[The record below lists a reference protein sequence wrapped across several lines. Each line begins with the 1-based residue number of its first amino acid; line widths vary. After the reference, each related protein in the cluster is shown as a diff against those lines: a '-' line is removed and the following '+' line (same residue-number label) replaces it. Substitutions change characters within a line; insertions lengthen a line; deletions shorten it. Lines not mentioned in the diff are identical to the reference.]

1 MKPNNWSLALLVAL
15 GATAHAQPSAPTAL
29 FAAPG
34 DGQATLTW
42 RDPSDSAITGYAVR
56 HATDQAAFAAA
67 TPPEWAAIPESD
79 ASTVAYTVP
88 ALANGVRYHFQIRAA
103 SAAGDGPPSNTATTR
118 LARSPGAAVSI
129 GDANLRRWLETA
141 MEKAPGTA
149 ITQLDMA
156 ALSHFSAWNAGIGAV
171 AGLEHA
177 VNLASLDL
185 SGNRIADVVA
195 LGRLEF
201 LEELTLDDN
210 VVADATALGQLT
222 ALTYLRL
229 SNNRISDVRALG
241 RLTSLQVLRLG
252 SNRIA
257 DATALGSLTALR
269 ELHIGDNDI
278 SDASWLG
285 SLKRLRELTLDSND
299 VRDLTALGG
308 LPALR
313 RLWLSGN
320 AVSDLAALAGLTT
333 LEGLHLDNNDISDVA
348 PLGRLTRLAE
358 LSLASNRI
366 SNLAPLGALRQLQG
380 LHLDDNDISDVT
392 ALGALTDLFELS
404 LRFNDV
410 ADVQALGRLRSLA
423 QLMLAGNRVSDVTPL
438 GALAS
443 LRVLELDDNGISDL
457 ASFASLA
464 PLRELRLHLN
474 RNRITDVT
482 ALGRLPELQFLYLN
496 DNGIAD
502 VAPLADAAGL
512 VWIELDDNDI
522 ENVAAL
528 GELAAL
534 VHLSLDNNAVSDVA
548 GLAASNSLASLSL
561 RNNGVSDLASFANL
575 TLANEGWPQ
584 TVLDL
589 GDNDIDDATAIGA
602 MTSLEE
608 LRLDGNRIT
617 DVSPLA
623 GLAELAVLDLGD
635 NDIADVAPLGGL
647 MLAELAL
654 DGNRVADPS
663 ALAGMTSL
671 RTLDLGDNHIADVA
685 ALAGL
690 RSLAHLR
697 LDGNRIADVG
707 PLVGHLGPGAVV
719 GLRRN
724 PLSGDSI
731 ERHLPALRAGAAVL
745 AGGLV
750 PLFPAAADPSG
761 REGFVRVVNHTDAAG
776 DVWIDAVD
784 DAGVRFGPARLT
796 IGAGAAAHFNSGDLE
811 QGNPMKGLASG
822 IGAPTA
828 GAWRLALLSSLDIDV
843 LAYVRTPDG
852 FLTSVHDVLPRTG
865 PTDALL
871 AAVFNPG
878 RNRAQRSALRVVN
891 AGVAAESLPLRAVDD
906 RGTVRETRLVVAA
919 GAATLTGG
927 ELEGHRGGESG
938 LGTGFGKWRL
948 RLDGPWTVE
957 AMSLLTSPGGHL
969 TNLSTA
975 PAAAADGLWRV
986 PLFPA
991 AASPREGFVRI
1002 ANHGAAGEVA
1012 VWAVDDGGVRVGPL
1026 TLPLGARQ
1034 TAHFTSAD
1042 LERGNAAK
1050 GLAVG
1055 VGAPTQGDWR
1065 LELAST
1071 ADVRVTSFVRAAGG
1085 FLASMHDVVAAEGNS
1100 HRVLFFNPA
1109 DNTRQ
1114 ASLLRLVNDGEA
1126 AAAVT
1131 VTGVDDAGKPS
1142 GQARASIAAGQAATF
1157 TAEQLE
1163 EGGAGLSGRLG
1174 DGEGKWRLRIASDR
1188 PLRVM
1193 NLLAS
1198 TGGHLANL
1206 STGGRPAARMPGGTA
1221 ADIR

>member
-1 MKPNNWSLALLVAL
+1 MKANHWGLALAL
-15 GATAHAQPSAPTAL
+15 TLAGLAQAQPSAPTAL

-34 DGQATLTW
+34 DRQATLTW
-42 RDPSDSAITGYAVR
+42 RDPADSAIASYSVR
-56 HATDQAAFAAA
+56 YATDEAAFAA
-67 TPPEWAAIPESD
+67 TPPPAWTAIAASD
-79 ASTVAYTVP
+79 ATTVEHTVP
-88 ALANGVRYHFQIRAA
+88 ALANGMRYYFQVRAA
-103 SAAGDGPPSNTATTR
+103 SADGDGPPSNTATTR

-129 GDANLRRWLETA
+129 SDANLRRWLQTA

-156 ALSHFSAWNAGIGAV
+156 ALSHFSAWNAGIEDV

-185 SGNRIADVVA
+185 NGNRIADVIA
-195 LGRLEF
+195 LGRLES
-201 LEELTLDDN
+201 LEDLTLNDN
-210 VVADATALGQLT
+210 VVSDPTALGQLT

-241 RLTSLQVLRLG
+241 RLTLLQELRLG

-257 DATALGSLTALR
+257 DATALGRLTALR

-278 SDASWLG
+278 ADVTWLG
-285 SLKRLRELTLDSND
+285 SLTRLRELTLDGND
-299 VRDLTALGG
+299 VSDLTALGA

-320 AVSDLAALAGLTT
+320 AVSDLTALAGLTT

-358 LSLASNRI
+358 LSLANNRI
-366 SNLAPLGALRQLQG
+366 SNVAPLGVLRQLQG
-380 LHLDDNDISDVT
+380 LHLDDNDISDIT

-404 LRFNDV
+404 LRFNDI
-410 ADVQALGRLRSLA
+410 ANVQALGRVRSLA
-423 QLMLAGNRVSDVTPL
+423 QLMLAGNRVSDVAPL

-443 LRVLELDDNGISDL
+443 LRVLELDDNGISEL
-457 ASFASLA
+457 GSFASLA

-482 ALGRLPELQFLYLN
+482 ALGRLPEVQFLYLN
-496 DNGIAD
+496 DNGISD
-502 VAPLADAAGL
+502 VTPLANAAGL
-512 VWIELDDNDI
+512 VWLELDDNAI
-522 ENVAAL
+522 ESVAAL
-528 GELAAL
+528 GELPSL
-534 VHLSLDNNAVSDVA
+534 LHLSVDNNAISDVA
-548 GLAASNSLASLSL
+548 GLAASDSLASLSL
-561 RNNGVSDLASFANL
+561 RNNGISDLASFANM

-584 TVLDL
+584 TALDL

-608 LRLDGNRIT
+608 LRLDGNRVT

-623 GLAELAVLDLGD
+623 GLAELAVLDLGG

-647 MLAELAL
+647 ALLELAL

-663 ALAGMTSL
+663 ALGGMTSL

-697 LDGNRIADVG
+697 LDGNRITDAG

-724 PLSGDSI
+724 PLSGDST
-731 ERHLPALRAGAAVL
+731 ERHLPALRAAGAAVL
-745 AGGLV
+745 AGRLV
-750 PLFPAAADPSG
+750 PLFPAAADPSR
-761 REGFVRVVNHTDAAG
+761 REGFVRVLNHTDAAG

-784 DAGVRFGPARLT
+784 DAGVRFGPVRLT

-811 QGNPMKGLASG
+811 QGNPMKGLATG
-822 IGAPTA
+822 VGAPTA
-828 GAWRLALLSSLDIDV
+828 GAWRLALVSSLDIDV

-852 FLTSVHDVLPRTG
+852 FLTSVHDVLPRAG

-878 RNRAQRSALRVVN
+878 RNRAQRSSLRVVN
-891 AGVAAESLPLRAVDD
+891 AGVAAESMPLRAVDD
-906 RGTVRETRLVVAA
+906 RGIVRETRLAVPA
-919 GAATLTGG
+919 GAVTLTGG
-927 ELEGHRGGESG
+927 ELEGHRAGESG
-938 LGTGFGKWRL
+938 LGTGVGKWRL
-948 RLDGPWTVE
+948 RLDGPWMVE
-957 AMSLLTSPGGHL
+957 AMSLLASPGGHL

-975 PAAAADGLWRV
+975 PVAAADGVWRV
-986 PLFPA
+986 PLFPS
-991 AASPREGFVRI
+991 ASNAPEREGFVRV

-1012 VWAVDDGGVRVGPL
+1012 VWAVDDVGVRVGPL
-1026 TLPLGARQ
+1026 TLPLGPRQ
-1034 TAHFTSAD
+1034 TMHFTSGD
-1042 LERGNAAK
+1042 LERGSAAK
-1050 GLAVG
+1050 GLPVG

-1065 LELAST
+1065 LELTTT
-1071 ADVRVTSFVRAAGG
+1071 ADVRVTSFVRAADG
-1085 FLASMHDVVAAEGNS
+1085 FLASMHDVVAAEGS
-1100 HRVLFFNPA
+1100 RHRVLFFNPA

-1131 VTGVDDAGKPS
+1131 VTGVDDAGRPS

-1174 DGEGKWRLRIASDR
+1174 DGEGKWRLRVESDR

-1198 TGGHLANL
+1198 PTGHLTNL
-1206 STGGRPAARMPGGTA
+1206 SSGG
-1221 ADIR
+1221 